1 MQQAAQDYSR
11 LTRLLRGALRA
22 RSPRSLGLDVLPLAI
37 QIAEDT
43 IKRQFLDHASLE
55 SADLRTG
62 LTVYRSSEIEICLVE
77 VSADNTFLI
86 SSFPSTHLF
95 LEPLFSAAT
104 IYASSS
110 PVSALTTQI
119 KVTPVHDWAD
129 FSGGILLPSGFG
141 LALPEGS
148 RSLSFQARLL
158 GGSNLSHVVCGQTL
172 ESTGIRLES
181 ATPYRLAA
189 ILDAARDLPC
199 HSLDRA
205 ASSLVETDLI
215 FLKARARKRLG
226 SRP

>member
-11 LTRLLRGALRA
+11 ATQLLRGAQRA
-22 RSPRSLGLDVLPLAI
+22 RSPRSLGLDVLPIAI
-37 QIAEDT
+37 ETAEDT
-43 IKRQFLDHASLE
+43 IRRQLLDHTSLE

-77 VSADNTFLI
+77 SSANNTFLI
-86 SSFPSTHLF
+86 SNFPSAHLF
-95 LEPLFSAAT
+95 LEPLLSVAT
-104 IYASSS
+104 IYASAN

-119 KVTPVHDWAD
+119 NVTPVHDWAD
-129 FSGGILLPSGFG
+129 FRGGILLPPGFG

-148 RSLSFQARLL
+148 HSLNFQARLL
-158 GGSNLSHVVCGQTL
+158 SGSNLSHLVCGHTL
-172 ESTGIRLES
+172 QSTGIRLES
-181 ATPYRLAA
+181 STPYRLAA

-199 HSLDRA
+199 DSLDRA
-205 ASSLVETDLI
+205 ASSLVETDLF